1 MNNSHKER
9 ISLARKVMC
18 HEANSIS
25 ETAKYLNE
33 SFSDAVDILRKTNSK
48 VIVTGIG
55 KSGHLGKRIAATLSS
70 TGTPS
75 AYLHPSEAV
84 HGDLGIHQSGD
95 PIIFLSNSG
104 TTPELLFLEPILRE
118 RKSKII
124 GILGKSPSPLSRV
137 VDVVIEANVA
147 SEADPLGIVP
157 TSSCAVA
164 SSLADALASVLMHEK
179 KFTKTDYMKTH
190 PAGQLGKNLLFK
202 VCDVMIPK
210 NEVAILSETSC
221 MKNTMI
227 KMTEFPLGVACIER
241 NSKLIG
247 IITDGDLRRS
257 FTKFKSLDDI
267 NAGQVMTENF
277 EYISPKA
284 RLGDALE
291 KMEKRDSPISVLP
304 VVENANN
311 LLGIVRI
318 HDIYSPATNT

>member
-1 MNNSHKER
+1 M
-9 ISLARKVMC
+9 
-18 HEANSIS
+18 
-25 ETAKYLNE
+25 
-33 SFSDAVDILRKTNSK
+33 
-48 VIVTGIG
+48 
-55 KSGHLGKRIAATLSS
+55 
-70 TGTPS
+70 
-75 AYLHPSEAV
+75 
-84 HGDLGIHQSGD
+84 
-95 PIIFLSNSG
+95 
-104 TTPELLFLEPILRE
+104 
-118 RKSKII
+118 
-124 GILGKSPSPLSRV
+124 GKSPSPLSKV
-137 VDVVIEANVA
+137 VDVVIEANVT

-241 NSKLIG
+241 NRNLIG

-267 NAGQVMTENF
+267 TAGQVMTENF

-304 VVENANN
+304 VVEDSKN
-311 LLGIVRI
+311 LLGVVRI
-318 HDIYSPATNT
+318 HDIYSPVTSA

>member
-1 MNNSHKER
+1 MKNSHKER
-9 ISLARKVMC
+9 ISLARKVMS
-18 HEANSIS
+18 HEANSITT
-25 ETAKYLNE
+25 TAKGLNE
-33 SFSDAVDILRKTNSK
+33 SFSEAVDILIKTNKK

-70 TGTPS
+70 TGTPA

-84 HGDLGIHQSGD
+84 HGDLGIHQNGD
-95 PIIFLSNSG
+95 PVIFLSNSG
-104 TTPELLFLEPILRE
+104 TTPELLFLEPILKE

-124 GILGKSPSPLSRV
+124 GILGKSPSPLSKV
-137 VDVVIEANVA
+137 VDVFIEANVM

-157 TSSCAVA
+157 TSSFAVA

-202 VCDVMIPK
+202 VSDVMIPK
-210 NEVAILSETSC
+210 NEVAILSENSC
-221 MKNTMI
+221 MKSTMI

-241 NSKLIG
+241 RGNLIG

-257 FTKFKSLDDI
+257 FTKFSSLDDI
-267 NAGQVMTENF
+267 TAGQVMTENF
-277 EYISPKA
+277 ESISPKA

-291 KMEKRDSPISVLP
+291 KMEKRDSQISVLP
-304 VVENANN
+304 VIGNLKK
-311 LLGIVRI
+311 LLGVVRI
-318 HDIYSPATNT
+318 HDIYSPVKNI